1 MKIRS
6 LIFLIILGLIV
17 SCSEQSEDTLVP
29 SSGISLIY
37 HGTYLYQDT
46 QCSGSDIQYATIN
59 DDGVTF
65 YDYLGDS
72 CDDTVECYS
81 RHAYELSE
89 LSQDTLLIM
98 ADGDVDITN
107 GMISFVSDSI
117 IRVSY
122 DGPSGFKAFDWKKVG
137 DDIYSF
143 TPLCDQEYQ
152 NTKDIADMLI
162 YAVSDEGDLLWK
174 NYLHGGIW
182 DLASS
187 ITPTNDGGYLVLGEY
202 NGISYGGCCYS
213 YDPDK
218 RDIIKLNNKGEVQW
232 QKEIVY
238 ANYGVLDNFIVMAKS
253 LFETPQGDL
262 VFIAQT
268 EIGMG
273 LTIVMM
279 NSEGELIWSS
289 EIPNIYNWNNHA
301 EIILNS
307 NGDLALV
314 SGPNPT
320 KLTLIDVSS
329 GSMIS
334 QTEYL
339 GLGYPKAII
348 SLGLN
353 MIITGKTESIDSL
366 DYEPIFLLKIDN
378 QGEEIWRKIWDQE
391 AEKSFG
397 VFDVIQ
403 TNDEGFMI
411 FCQTDPAPYAT
422 LIKTDS
428 EGHEEWRRKYDDYVG
443 GGQGW
448 IHQTEDGGY
457 FMASGYAVTKL
468 NPLGYVEWNAACSTC
483 FQKEFNNGMVS
494 GINHDM
500 KPIQGGAVMVGY
512 GSQGWE

>member
-1 MKIRS
+1 MVS
-6 LIFLIILGLIV
+6 VFLITCSDESSETMVSSTSEIL
-17 SCSEQSEDTLVP
+17 P
-29 SSGISLIY
+29 Y
-37 HGTYLYQDT
+37 FGTYLYEDG
-46 QCSGSDIQYATIN
+46 QCSGSDIQYATI
-59 DDGVTF
+59 DEGGVSF
-65 YDYLGDS
+65 YDFLGDN
-72 CDDTVECYS
+72 CDDTVGCYLA
-81 RHAYELSE
+81 HFYELMEHSE
-89 LSQDTLLIM
+89 DTLLIM
-98 ADGDVDITN
+98 ADGDSELNN
-107 GMISFVSDSI
+107 GMIVLESDSLI
-117 IRVSY
+117 IVSY
-122 DGPSGFKAFDWKKVG
+122 DGSSGPQEHSWKKIK

-143 TPLCDQEYQ
+143 TPLCDQDYQ
-152 NTKDIADMLI
+152 NTKDIADILV
-162 YAVSDEGDLLWK
+162 YAVSDNGDLLWK
-174 NYLHGGIW
+174 NYIHGGIW
-182 DLASS
+182 DLGSS
-187 ITPTNDGGYLVLGEY
+187 VTPTQDGGYLILGEL
-202 NGISYGGCCYS
+202 NGVSYGGCCYS
-213 YDPDK
+213 YDPDT

-268 EIGMG
+268 KIGMG

-289 EIPNIYNWNNHA
+289 EISNIYNWNNHA

-314 SGPNPT
+314 SGPNPS
-320 KLTLIDVSS
+320 KLTLIDYSS

-422 LIKTDS
+422 VIKTDS

-468 NPLGYVEWNAACSTC
+468 NPLGYVEWNAACSSC
-483 FQKEFNNGMVS
+483 FQKEFNNGVVS

-500 KPIQGGAVMVGY
+500 RPIQGGAVITGY
-512 GSQGWE
+512 GSEDWE